1 MPQIRAI
8 RSTTT
13 PARVGAGVTAT
24 AATVATAAVARARYQ
39 TAAVTGTT
47 IAAAPQLQ
55 PQEET
60 VAAKDGIEQAWTQ
73 RSLVRVVGQR
83 RI

>member
-1 MPQIRAI
+1 
-8 RSTTT
+8 
-13 PARVGAGVTAT
+13 
-24 AATVATAAVARARYQ
+24 
-39 TAAVTGTT
+39 VTGTT

-73 RSLVRVVGQR
+73 RSLVRVVEQR